1 MTLISQFTKHTLRR
15 IFKKNIMVLS
25 RIVTLVLAYM
35 VRMVDH
41 MTIFC
46 EDNKEGALD
55 NLWRKSSFI

>member
-1 MTLISQFTKHTLRR
+1 MTLFSQFTKHTLQR

-41 MTIFC
+41 MTILC
-46 EDNKEGALD
+46 GDNKEGALED
-55 NLWRKSSFI
+55 L